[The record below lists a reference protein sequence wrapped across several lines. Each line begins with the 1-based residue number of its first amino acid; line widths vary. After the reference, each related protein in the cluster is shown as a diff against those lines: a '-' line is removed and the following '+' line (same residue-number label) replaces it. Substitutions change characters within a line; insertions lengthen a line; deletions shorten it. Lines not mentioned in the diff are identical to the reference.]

1 MAAGDK
7 MRGRARA
14 ATGPGPG
21 QSRLPGHD
29 YGCAAHLCAE
39 TDFLLGAVRQLIRGA
54 TAFGGLGRQA
64 DLRQLP
70 SVRLSAAATRSSKSA
85 LV

>member
-1 MAAGDK
+1 MLHVNSQLPAGT
-7 MRGRARA
+7 AV
-14 ATGPGPG
+14 
-21 QSRLPGHD
+21 LPDQHEQLWAVRD
-29 YGCAAHLCAE
+29 SLDFPTHLRAE

-54 TAFGGLGRQA
+54 TAFGGVGRQA

-85 LV
+85 SV